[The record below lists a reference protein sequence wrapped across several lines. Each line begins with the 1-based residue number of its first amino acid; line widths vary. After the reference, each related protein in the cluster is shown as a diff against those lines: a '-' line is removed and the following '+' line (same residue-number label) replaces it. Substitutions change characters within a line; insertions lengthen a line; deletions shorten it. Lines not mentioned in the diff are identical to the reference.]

1 MRELEKGR
9 VVAPERSA
17 TLVRIDEGKRRE
29 LRQLEALVEDEDGLE
44 SCVRQLQ
51 TPTASRSIAG
61 AYVPVRAAAFIF
73 ARW

>member
-1 MRELEKGR
+1 MPSSKTRTVSSPASVSL
-9 VVAPERSA
+9 
-17 TLVRIDEGKRRE
+17 I
-29 LRQLEALVEDEDGLE
+29 
-44 SCVRQLQ
+44 Q